1 MKVWND
7 WTACRRN
14 ACPGRIGEWPIHLYL
29 AQPQQM
35 NYWLCKFVLET
46 RKANGEFYPPNTLYS
61 LCCGLLRY
69 IRERKPELNIFK
81 DPSYNGFQKTL
92 DSEMKRLTSLGVGVK
107 RHQAEPITVDEENR
121 LWELRLLGD
130 HSPQALLDTM
140 VYLNGMNIAWY
151 RAPQLTYI
159 PVRVNPD

>member
-1 MKVWND
+1 MVNS
-7 WTACRRN
+7 
-14 ACPGRIGEWPIHLYL
+14 ILPI
-29 AQPQQM
+29 PSI
-35 NYWLCKFVLET
+35 
-46 RKANGEFYPPNTLYS
+46 YS

-81 DPSYNGFQKTL
+81 DPSFNGFQKTL

-107 RHQAEPITVDEENR
+107 RHQAEPITVDEENK

-140 VYLNGMNIAWY
+140 AYLNGMNFAL
-151 RAPQLTYI
+151 RSGTEHRSLRTSQLELTQINNQPALVYTENFSKNNAGGLAHRKI
-159 PVRVNPD
+159 KESNSSQ